1 MVEEIPS
8 RAVAT
13 AQETSLEEEQNRER
27 EQEREFRAAPKL
39 NKSPLHG
46 LWALTNRDL
55 VKWYKNP
62 IQLIISLIQPVVWLG
77 LFGKAL
83 NFGSFIS
90 SGISSSNIC
99 VGLSATACSAAK
111 SAAETAA
118 YKQFFGVSSYFSFL
132 SAGMLAFIIL
142 FTAAFAGMSVVWDR
156 RFGFMNKAMS
166 TPVGRGAIVIGKIL
180 QSVIRSLIQAAIV
193 LVIAIV
199 LGMDTSNMNALTIAG
214 AFTILFLMAFGLS
227 SLFVMLA
234 LRSSDWQTQMAIINL
249 LNLPLL
255 FASNAMLP
263 TSIMPSWLQTIV
275 KFNPVSYANDATRQ
289 LLLGSTLKLAPLWV
303 DFSVLTGFAAVL
315 AILGIVMSWKLLSK

>member
-1 MVEEIPS
+1 MVEEIPTT
-8 RAVAT
+8 RAVTT
-13 AQETSLEEEQNRER
+13 AQEAAVIEEER
-27 EQEREFRAAPKL
+27 EQEKAFRAAPKL

-62 IQLIISLIQPVVWLG
+62 IQLFISLIQPIVWLG

-90 SGISSSNIC
+90 SQPGITPAE
-99 VGLSATACSAAK
+99 VAAINLK
-111 SAAETAA
+111 T
-118 YKQFFGVSSYFSFL
+118 FGVSSYFSFL

-156 RFGFMNKAMS
+156 RFGFMNKALS
-166 TPVGRGAIVIGKIL
+166 TPVGRGAIVTGKVL

-193 LVIAIV
+193 LGIAVI
-199 LGMDTSNMNALTIAG
+199 LGMDTSHMNVMTIAG
-214 AFTILFLMAFGLS
+214 SFAILFLMSFGLS

-234 LRSSDWQTQMAIINL
+234 LRSSDWQTQMAVINL

-263 TSIMPSWLQTIV
+263 ITIMPSWLQTVV

-289 LLLGSTLKLAPLWV
+289 LLLGSTATLGVSLWV
-303 DFSVLTGFAAVL
+303 DFAVL
-315 AILGIVMSWKLLSK
+315 IAFAGLLATLGIVMSWKLLTK

>member
-1 MVEEIPS
+1 MVERS
-8 RAVAT
+8 LTT
-13 AQETSLEEEQNRER
+13 AEEKAIDNREQHELV
-27 EQEREFRAAPKL
+27 EQERALRAAPPKL

-62 IQLIISLIQPVVWLG
+62 IQLFISLIQPIVWLG

-83 NFGSFIS
+83 NFDSFITS
-90 SGISSSNIC
+90 QPGITQAQINAINI
-99 VGLSATACSAAK
+99 AT
-111 SAAETAA
+111 
-118 YKQFFGVSSYFSFL
+118 FGVSNYFSFL

-156 RFGFMNKAMS
+156 RFGFMNKALS
-166 TPVGRGAIVIGKIL
+166 TPVGRGAIVTGKVL

-193 LVIAIV
+193 LVIAIA
-199 LGMDTSNMNALTIAG
+199 LGMDTSHLTVLTIAG
-214 AFTILFLMAFGLS
+214 AFVILFLMSFGLS

-263 TSIMPSWLQTIV
+263 VKIMPSWLQTVV
-275 KFNPVSYANDATRQ
+275 KLNPVSYANDATRQ
-289 LLLGSTLKLAPLWV
+289 LLLGSTATLGVPLWV
-303 DFSVLTGFAAVL
+303 DFGVLIGFAVVL
-315 AILGIVMSWKLLSK
+315 SALGIVLSWKLLSK

>member
-1 MVEEIPS
+1 MSEKIPA
-8 RAVAT
+8 RAVT
-13 AQETSLEEEQNRER
+13 TTQESTVVQEKIREEEKA
-27 EQEREFRAAPKL
+27 FRAAPKL

-62 IQLIISLIQPVVWLG
+62 IQLIISLVQPVVWLG

-90 SGISSSNIC
+90 SSVPPSQQAS
-99 VGLSATACSAAK
+99 VY
-111 SAAETAA
+111 EH
-118 YKQFFGVSSYFSFL
+118 FFGVSSYFSFL
-132 SAGMLAFIIL
+132 AVGMLSFIIL

-156 RFGFMNKAMS
+156 RFGFLNKALS

-180 QSVIRSLIQAAIV
+180 QSVIRSLIQAGIV
-193 LVIAIV
+193 LIIAIA
-199 LGMDTSNMNALTIAG
+199 LGMNTGSLNVATVVGGFAV
-214 AFTILFLMAFGLS
+214 LFLMSFGLS

-255 FASNAMLP
+255 FASNAILP
-263 TSIMPSWLQTIV
+263 VTIMPNWLQTVV
-275 KFNPVSYANDATRQ
+275 KLNPVSYANDATRQ
-289 LLLGSTLKLAPLWV
+289 LLIGSTQHLAPLWV
-303 DFSVLTGFAAVL
+303 DFGVLGAFAGVL
-315 AILGIVMSWKLLSK
+315 AIFSIVMSWKLLSK